1 MVDENKNTIEPN
13 ITVEFGEPDMS
24 RIKLNL
30 HRELEQANKDGDDRK
45 KLEIYRKLQ
54 NIYISEETVGE
65 KAFIYAESG
74 AAGANK
80 GILQTLGFPVDVAN
94 LLLGLGE
101 TGVRKI
107 LNEVGF
113 DIPDTMADS
122 KLMSSEPFLGSQSLN
137 KIFNNLGINSEYDKT
152 RASTAIIGRIAEIGG
167 RSQ

>member
-1 MVDENKNTIEPN
+1 MVDENKNTVDASEVKPN

-30 HRELEQANKDGDDRK
+30 HRELEQADKDGDDRK
-45 KLEIYRKLQ
+45 KLEIYKKLQ
-54 NIYISEETVGE
+54 NIYINEESPGE
-65 KAFIYAESG
+65 KAYIYSESA

-107 LNEVGF
+107 LN
-113 DIPDTMADS
+113 
-122 KLMSSEPFLGSQSLN
+122 
-137 KIFNNLGINSEYDKT
+137 
-152 RASTAIIGRIAEIGG
+152 
-167 RSQ
+167 